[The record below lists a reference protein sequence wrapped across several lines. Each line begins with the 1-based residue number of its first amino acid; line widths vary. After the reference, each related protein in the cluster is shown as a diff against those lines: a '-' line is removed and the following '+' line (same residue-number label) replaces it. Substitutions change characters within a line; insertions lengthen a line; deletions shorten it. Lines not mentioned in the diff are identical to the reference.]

1 MFLKTTTNHIVTMVR
16 WYQHQVWS
24 RWFYL
29 LRIPFPASHFSLFL
43 FSPFSSTFNNVSM
56 SNVKRQQKKYQKNK
70 FLSLR
75 VADVVVFT
83 EERERDRDHQPPPT
97 TNLCGERK
105 RMKKMH
111 RHSSSS
117 SSSSISSSSSA
128 RTSASA
134 SASALTSSTK
144 REFCLLFQRILP
156 SSLASSFVD
165 VCLIL
170 YLLLTRICPS
180 YSYHSFQQQREC
192 C

>member
-83 EERERDRDHQPPPT
+83 EERERERPRPPT
-97 TNLCGERK
+97 TTTNNKPLR
-105 RMKKMH
+105 RAKKDEEN
-111 RHSSSS
+111 
-117 SSSSISSSSSA
+117 
-128 RTSASA
+128 
-134 SASALTSSTK
+134 ASAL
-144 REFCLLFQRILP
+144 FFLLFLLDFFFFFRENVGVGVGVG
-156 SSLASSFVD
+156 VD
-165 VCLIL
+165 V
-170 YLLLTRICPS
+170 
-180 YSYHSFQQQREC
+180 FNKA
-192 C
+192 